1 MPKKR
6 KLEGNNE
13 SNITKKKRE
22 DFSTQKIK
30 VYFYKIYPPWSP
42 YYGLPPYSA

>member
-22 DFSTQKIK
+22 DVFSKKIK
-30 VYFYKIYPPWSP
+30 VYFKHVYPTWSP
-42 YYGLPPYSA
+42 YNGLPYSV